1 MNTALRSYC
10 SNPVIRFSIFFKLRL
25 KVGRDRPSYS
35 KYVFWLS
42 RTTFRC
48 SVQLCPILESSKPEE
63 GFERREASDPAKALQ
78 YFRYRY
84 LVENCEA
91 VLRTRIRIRIRRFR
105 MFLGLLD
112 PDRDPLVSGMDP
124 DPDPSITK
132 QK

>member
-10 SNPVIRFSIFFKLRL
+10 SNLVIRFSIFFKLRL
-25 KVGRDRPSYS
+25 KVGRDHPSYS
-35 KYVFWLS
+35 KNIFWLS

-48 SVQLCPILESSKPEE
+48 SVQLCPVLESSKPEE
-63 GFERREASDPAKALQ
+63 GFERREALDPAKALQ

-84 LVENCEA
+84 LVENREA
-91 VLRTRIRIRIRRFR
+91 VLRTRIRIRIRRIR
-105 MFLGLLD
+105 MFLCLLDLD
-112 PDRDPLVSGMDP
+112 PDPLVRGI